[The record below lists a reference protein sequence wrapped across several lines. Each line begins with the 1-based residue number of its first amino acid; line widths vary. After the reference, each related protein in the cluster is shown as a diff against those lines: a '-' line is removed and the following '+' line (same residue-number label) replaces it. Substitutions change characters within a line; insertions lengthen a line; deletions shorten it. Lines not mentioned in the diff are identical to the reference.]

1 MSDTTKK
8 VLLMIV
14 GIIVGLWALKLVVG
28 FALALL
34 FQVVVPV
41 LVIGGIAYGLYYAF
55 GRKALGG
62 GSRKTLP

>member
-1 MSDTTKK
+1 MSDSIKK
-8 VLLMIV
+8 VLLVVV
-14 GIIVGLWALKLVVG
+14 GVIVGLWVLKAVVG

-34 FQVVVPV
+34 FQFVIPV

-62 GSRKTLP
+62 GRRTLP